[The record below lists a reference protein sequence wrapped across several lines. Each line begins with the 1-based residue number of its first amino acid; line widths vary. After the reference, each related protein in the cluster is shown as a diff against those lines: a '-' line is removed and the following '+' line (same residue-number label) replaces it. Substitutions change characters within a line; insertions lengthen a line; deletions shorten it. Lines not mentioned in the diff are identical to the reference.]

1 MTLKEIT
8 LSMHLLYLIF
18 SIYQTL
24 EGSHK
29 NYSLQAKF
37 PQHIVIIGVLINGE
51 LFSLNIKTEEY
62 KAKKQR

>member
-37 PQHIVIIGVLINGE
+37 PQHIVIIGVLINE
-51 LFSLNIKTEEY
+51 EIFSLT
-62 KAKKQR
+62 